1 LQWYAEPKIY
11 HQIMK
16 RNFTMARPA
25 ENLPS
30 DNEKKFATARQVE
43 NMLSDDEKEFYDGTT
58 G

>member
-1 LQWYAEPKIY
+1 
-11 HQIMK
+11 MK

>member
-1 LQWYAEPKIY
+1 
-11 HQIMK
+11 
-16 RNFTMARPA
+16 MARPA